1 MSYLQSMDRVC
12 PWSTWYSWYMHW
24 LALVFISILAGST
37 SNLYQKIAMREKE
50 SDPIVS
56 SILFQVLT
64 GCIYSVFALSQGF
77 QVPSLS
83 LAPYFVVSMVLYAVG
98 TVCFF
103 RAIKEIEASQMSIM
117 YGFGS
122 VITVIASLVFLGD
135 TFTLMQLIGVA
146 CIVLSVV
153 LINLQRKK
161 IVLSRGMWL
170 ALSGTCM
177 FGTALIADTIIIR
190 QFDAVSF
197 IPIGV
202 LGTVTVMLVWFHK
215 RIPKVIAS
223 VATINRNLV
232 IYSILYATS
241 SIAFYLAIEHGGLVG
256 QVSSIYRASI
266 ILTVILSAV
275 FLAERKQMGAKII
288 GAILTTIGV
297 ILVSS

>member
-1 MSYLQSMDRVC
+1 
-12 PWSTWYSWYMHW
+12 MHW
-24 LALVFISILAGST
+24 LLLVLISIVTGST

-56 SILFQVLT
+56 SILFQILT
-64 GCIYSVFALSQGF
+64 GICYAAFAFSQGF

-83 LAPYFVVSMVLYAVG
+83 LAPYFVISMVLYAAG

-122 VITVIASLVFLGD
+122 VITVIASFLFLGD
-135 TFTLMQLIGVA
+135 TFTLAQLIGVA
-146 CIVLSVV
+146 CIVSSVV

-161 IVLSRGMWL
+161 IVFSRGMWL
-170 ALSGTCM
+170 ALLGTCM
-177 FGTALIADTIIIR
+177 FGAALIADTFIIR
-190 QFDAVSF
+190 EFDAVSF

-202 LGTVTVMLVWFHK
+202 LGTVFVMLVWFHQ
-215 RIPKVIAS
+215 RIPNVLAS
-223 VATINRNLV
+223 VSTINRNLV
-232 IYSILYATS
+232 IYSILYASS
-241 SIAFYLAIEHGGLVG
+241 SIAFYLAIENGGLVG

-275 FLAERKQMGAKII
+275 FLQERKHMLQKVAGAV
-288 GAILTTIGV
+288 LTTIGV
-297 ILVSS
+297 LLVSS